1 MRHPTRRKP
10 AVGPYRSLVQMKK
23 GSKAIVHHITG
34 GHAVSNRLLVL
45 GFTKGAKVTVQ
56 QNPGF
61 GPVIVMV
68 RDSRIALGRG
78 EANKVLVQEVNS
90 D

>member
-1 MRHPTRRKP
+1 MRHTTWRN
-10 AVGPYRSLVQMKK
+10 AAGSPYRSLAQIKPGSEAVVQ
-23 GSKAIVHHITG
+23 HIQG
-34 GHAVSNRLLVL
+34 GHALSNRLLVL
-45 GFTKGAKVTVQ
+45 GFTEGAKVTVQ

-78 EANKVLVQEVNS
+78 EANHIFVQEIDS
-90 D
+90 G